1 MKKQSFFYGATVLA
15 VASILCK
22 MLSAAFKI
30 PLDRFFLHEE
40 GIAVYQ
46 SAYSVYNVFLAICV
60 TGIPIALSSLI
71 AGKDDSEA
79 SSFAAST
86 FAVVTMFSA
95 LSAAILFVFAEPLA
109 ELLSGG
115 GESVAALSLKVLC
128 PALLVMGV
136 ISSRRG
142 YFQGRENMTPSA
154 ISQLAESILK
164 VGLGI
169 GICALAVKDGIATGS
184 AGALCGVTAGAMA
197 SALVLEIFYRS
208 SHPVKGKVS
217 FQKGIEVIKM
227 SIPMTLG
234 AFGFTAVML
243 CDTLTVPSLLAQNG
257 IDTLE
262 RLKLF
267 GHLTRANTVY
277 NLPATIITAF
287 TASAVPAL
295 AIAKSD
301 TKLLSENA
309 VKAVK
314 LIFLAAFP
322 CGLGMILFSREIISL
337 LYSSASYSVLLAFA
351 GVMVFIMPYVQ
362 TTTAMLQTVGKVWS
376 PIAVSGCAALVKVI
390 LNFLLIKFLGVYG
403 APVATIIAFIPAM
416 ILNTRMLSGK
426 VKLSGA
432 GKGTLKLLFCAVTA
446 CGASRALYAITG
458 GTIMLLV
465 SLCIAVALYLCLIIV
480 SGCIS
485 KKDFLR

>member
-1 MKKQSFFYGATVLA
+1 MKKQSFIYGATVLA

-22 MLSAAFKI
+22 ILSAALKI
-30 PLDRFFLHEE
+30 PLDRLFLHEE

-60 TGIPIALSSLI
+60 TGIPIALSSLV

-86 FAVVTMFSA
+86 FMVVTIFSVA
-95 LSAAILFVFAEPLA
+95 SAIVLFACAAPLA
-109 ELLSGG
+109 RLLSGG
-115 GESVAALSLKVLC
+115 GESVAALSLRVLC

-154 ISQLAESILK
+154 MSQLAESVLK
-164 VGLGI
+164 VALGI
-169 GICALAVKDGIATGS
+169 GICAVAVKGGIATGS

-197 SALVLEIFYRS
+197 SALVLEVFFRR
-208 SHPVKGKVS
+208 SHPLKGKVS
-217 FQKGIEVIKM
+217 FQKGIAVIKM

-243 CDTLTVPSLLAQNG
+243 VDTLTVPSLLAQG
-257 IDTLE
+257 GTDALE
-262 RLKLF
+262 RLKMF
-267 GHLTRANTVY
+267 GYLTRANTVY

-295 AIAKSD
+295 AIARGDK
-301 TKLLSENA
+301 KLLGENA

-322 CGLGMILFSREIISL
+322 CGLGMIFFSREIIEL
-337 LYSSASYSVLLAFA
+337 LYSSASYSALLALA

-376 PIAVSGCAALVKVI
+376 PIAVSGCAVLVKAV
-390 LNFLLIKFLGVYG
+390 LNFLLIKHLGIYG
-403 APVATIIAFIPAM
+403 APIATVLAFIPAM
-416 ILNTRMLSGK
+416 IINTRMLSKKVELFGIGK
-426 VKLSGA
+426 EL
-432 GKGTLKLLFCAVTA
+432 LKLLLYAVVA
-446 CGASRALYAITG
+446 CGLARALYIVTG

-465 SLCIAVALYLCLIIV
+465 SVCVAIIIYLCFIIV
-480 SGCIS
+480 SE
-485 KKDFLR
+485 KD